1 MTESRITIKD
11 LAKRLNYSVS
21 TISRALNH
29 HHSISEKTT
38 REILDL
44 AAKLGYSHN
53 NVASSLRTQKSNM
66 IGVIAP
72 RIDIYFHSR
81 VISGIEEVAYKNGYN
96 VTIYQS
102 MDSFERE
109 VEITKIIRTNMV
121 AGVIA
126 CLAIETIN
134 FDHFQEFDNFK
145 IPLVLYDR
153 VGAGLS
159 ASKVIIDD
167 FNAAFIAT
175 EHLIKS
181 GCRRIAHIAGS
192 QTTGI
197 FQSRFEGY
205 RSALMKN
212 GLQCDNALVCPT
224 EELSIS
230 EGKKCARKLLKLSEK
245 PDGIFCANDY
255 TAIGAIQEI
264 KKSNLSVP
272 EDIAV
277 VGFSNYPVA
286 TIIEPSLTTIDDR
299 AFDMGKAATRLLIR
313 QIEDK
318 NSYIDSETIVIKTDL
333 VIRES
338 SKRGKGK

>member
-1 MTESRITIKD
+1 MTDSRVTIKD
-11 LAKRLNYSVS
+11 LAEHLKLSAS

-29 HHSISEKTT
+29 HPSISAKTT
-38 REILDL
+38 QAVWDL
-44 AAKLGYSHN
+44 ASQLGYFPN
-53 NVASSLRTQKSNM
+53 NVASNLRKQKSNM

-81 VISGIEEVAYKNGYN
+81 VISGIEEVAYKKGYN
-96 VTIYQS
+96 LSIYQS

-109 VEITKIIRTNMV
+109 VEITRIIRTNMV

-134 FDHFQEFDNFK
+134 TDHFNDFNHFK

-153 VGAGLS
+153 VGTDLT

-167 FNAAFIAT
+167 FNAAFKAT
-175 EHLIKS
+175 DHLIKS
-181 GCRRIAHIAGS
+181 GCRRIAHIAGC

-197 FQSRFEGY
+197 FQLRLEGY
-205 RSALMKN
+205 KTALLKS
-212 GLQCDNALVCPT
+212 GISYDSDLVCYA
-224 EELSIS
+224 EELNFN
-230 EGKKCARKLLKLSEK
+230 EGARCAKKLIKLSDR

-264 KKSNLSVP
+264 KKSGLSIP
-272 EDIAV
+272 NDIAV
-277 VGFSNYPVA
+277 VGFSNYPVS

-299 AFDMGKAATRLLIR
+299 ALDMGKAATKLLIR
-313 QIEDK
+313 QIEER
-318 NSYIDSETIVIKTDL
+318 NAFIDSETIVIKTDL
-333 VIRES
+333 IVRDS
-338 SKRGKGK
+338 SKRPGR